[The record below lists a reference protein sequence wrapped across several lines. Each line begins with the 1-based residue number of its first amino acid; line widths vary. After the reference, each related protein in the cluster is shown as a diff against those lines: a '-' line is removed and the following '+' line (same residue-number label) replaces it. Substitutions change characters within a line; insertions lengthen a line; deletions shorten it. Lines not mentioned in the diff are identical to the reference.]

1 MSAKGSWVRED
12 NDSMTI
18 EDRKEREKQA
28 RRKEILLAAEELFSR
43 QDFHEVTIDQI
54 AAKAELSK
62 GAVYL
67 YFRTKDELFFS
78 LIREEAM
85 VLLDRLRAAMK
96 GESSFVERL
105 TDLVRQYFSFFE
117 EHRAFFK
124 LMHSEKSRTGANI
137 ATKFHE
143 EMRGIFAE
151 FLDFYNEVMEMG
163 KTEGV
168 LRDLPTMYL
177 VHNLQGLLDSLVF
190 HWVFLGS
197 GGGLVE
203 ESERVIDLFLHGT
216 QRRGD

>member
-1 MSAKGSWVRED
+1 MS
-12 NDSMTI
+12 I
-18 EDRKEREKQA
+18 QDRKEREKQA
-28 RRKEILLAAEELFSR
+28 RREEILLAAEELFSCR
-43 QDFHEVTIDQI
+43 DFHEVTIDQI

-67 YFRTKDELFFS
+67 HFRTKEELFFS

-85 VLLDRLRAAMK
+85 VLLDRLRTAMK
-96 GESSFVERL
+96 GEGPFVERL
-105 TDLVRQYFSFFE
+105 TNLVRQYFSFFE

-124 LMHSEKSRTGANI
+124 LMHSEKSRTGANM
-137 ATKFHE
+137 AKKFHR

-151 FLDFYNEVMEMG
+151 FMDFYSEVMEIG

-168 LRDLPTMYL
+168 LRDLTTMYL
-177 VHNLQGLLDSLVF
+177 VHSLHGLLDSLVF

-197 GGGLVE
+197 EGGLVD

-216 QRRGD
+216 QRRGG